1 MEHIGVAVLATA
13 VAVDLAVG
21 DAPNPLH
28 PVYWLG
34 KLISLETRLAPR
46 RGQVAQVV
54 YGTAMVIA
62 TTGIVTAGVYFLLD
76 YIRDADARA
85 INTGLYIVVAGMLLK
100 LSFSI
105 RGLNRLARR
114 VRASLEDGDR
124 DEARGWVSHLVS
136 RDTSRLDE
144 PHLVSATVE
153 SVSESACDSFVAPLM
168 YFAIFG
174 VPGAVAYRV
183 VNTFDSMMGYH
194 GRFEYLGKF
203 AARLDDLAN
212 LVPARLTALLIVVAA
227 FICRRNPRRAWRTMT
242 RDSGKTESPNAGW
255 PMSAA
260 AGALGVQLEKE
271 GCYSL
276 GDPVER
282 LTASTIVLALGLANT
297 AIVFWAV
304 VCLGVEV
311 V

>member
-1 MEHIGVAVLATA
+1 VEHIGVAVLATA

-124 DEARGWVSHLVS
+124 DEAM
-136 RDTSRLDE
+136 
-144 PHLVSATVE
+144 E